1 MPTATTPPADAT
13 GICDTH
19 VHVLDPAPVPGACS
33 PAHTMTCS
41 TPPPTANDRSNL
53 FSVQNI
59 AAAGIVAIALYLA
72 GQLAH
77 DLSGVPGPVT
87 MLFLAVLLKLAHG
100 VTPRIQ
106 AGSTVVYSFLLTA
119 VAFPMLFAF
128 GLVLT
133 PLERLVEGFAPA
145 NLVTIVATVSAMVI
159 TGFFTSRLV
168 RIYPVEGAIITST
181 HSGMGGAGDI
191 AILTAS
197 DRLRLMPFAQIATRI
212 GGGITV
218 AAILALGAVWGL

>member
-33 PAHTMTCS
+33 PAHTMTSS

-77 DLSGVPGPVT
+77 DLFGMPGPVT
-87 MLFLAVLLKLAHG
+87 MLILAVLLKLAHG

-128 GLVLT
+128 GLV
-133 PLERLVEGFAPA
+133 
-145 NLVTIVATVSAMVI
+145 VT
-159 TGFFTSRLV
+159 
-168 RIYPVEGAIITST
+168 
-181 HSGMGGAGDI
+181 
-191 AILTAS
+191 
-197 DRLRLMPFAQIATRI
+197 
-212 GGGITV
+212 
-218 AAILALGAVWGL
+218 W